1 MLTAGDETNVSAI
14 MQSHYKSR
22 ALKTISSLEK
32 NDISA
37 EYAADRN
44 EALEKVIAAIPENAT
59 IGIGDSATLHQIGLF
74 KWLEKAQHQIFNPF
88 IWDSEGHFVY
98 PPVEQYDI
106 LRKALISDVYLT
118 GSNAIT
124 LDGKIVSI
132 DGKGNRV
139 AAMLFGPKKVILVI
153 GANKIVNNLEEAMAR
168 LKIAAAMNAKR
179 HMQKHGQQS
188 LHLGIDK
195 LPCFATGICGDCK
208 SHHKMCRKT
217 VIIDGQS
224 RDALS
229 PEESGI
235 HVILVGE
242 SLGL

>member
-1 MLTAGDETNVSAI
+1 MLTAGDETNVSNIIKA
-14 MQSHYKSR
+14 HYESR
-22 ALKTISSLEK
+22 ARKVIGSLEK

-37 EYAADRN
+37 EYAVDRD
-44 EALEKVIAAIPENAT
+44 EALAKVIEAIPKEAT

-74 KWLEKAQHQIFNPF
+74 KWLEKEQRQVFNPF
-88 IWDSEGHFVY
+88 IWDRDGRFVY
-98 PPVEQYDI
+98 PPTEQFEI
-106 LRKALISDVYLT
+106 LRKALISDVYIT

-153 GANKIVNNLEEAMAR
+153 GANKIVNDIDEAMAR

-179 HMQKHGQQS
+179 HMSKHGGQAS
-188 LHLGIDK
+188 HLGIEK
-195 LPCFATGICGDCK
+195 LPCFATGICGNCQ
-208 SHHKMCRKT
+208 SHYKMCRKT